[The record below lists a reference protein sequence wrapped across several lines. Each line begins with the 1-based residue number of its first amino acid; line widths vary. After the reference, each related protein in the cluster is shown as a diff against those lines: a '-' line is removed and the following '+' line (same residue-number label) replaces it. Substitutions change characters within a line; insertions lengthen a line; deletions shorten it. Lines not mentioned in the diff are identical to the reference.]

1 MQQRGFSETAE
12 GPRQGLICFDRF
24 TIDLDRGS
32 LRQDGKEIWLRPKSL
47 AVLCYLAENAGRLIL
62 KEEIFAAL
70 WPDAAVTDDSL
81 VQCIGEVR
89 RALGNDCRRIVQ
101 TIPRRGYLFNTAV
114 SCSEIKWEPTSTAVA
129 APRPRPAL
137 AYIGRARV
145 SRFTSRPSTGGCMRE
160 VIPTPIPGL
169 DLRREYGHHQ
179 SPAIR
184 AGGMVFCSGM
194 VAIDPQSGER
204 QHGTVTSEARRIF
217 ENLKLLLESTGLSLD
232 RLVQVHAMI
241 YDRIEYDV
249 LNRLYRRY
257 VPNAP
262 PARTVMSVQIEAGF
276 KVMLDVIAAAEARQP
291 AAMIYP
297 RQVIEP
303 GGWRR
308 PGLPHSRAV
317 RAGEFVF
324 LSGMTAT
331 DPTTGTPA
339 RGTVAAET
347 RRILTNLGELLEAAG
362 SSLAKVVKVNALIYS
377 MLEYENMNSVYR
389 EFFPVDPPART
400 VCGAGL
406 IGGHKVEI
414 ECVALA

>member
-1 MQQRGFSETAE
+1 
-12 GPRQGLICFDRF
+12 
-24 TIDLDRGS
+24 
-32 LRQDGKEIWLRPKSL
+32 
-47 AVLCYLAENAGRLIL
+47 
-62 KEEIFAAL
+62 
-70 WPDAAVTDDSL
+70 
-81 VQCIGEVR
+81 
-89 RALGNDCRRIVQ
+89 
-101 TIPRRGYLFNTAV
+101 
-114 SCSEIKWEPTSTAVA
+114 
-129 APRPRPAL
+129 
-137 AYIGRARV
+137 
-145 SRFTSRPSTGGCMRE
+145 MRE

-217 ENLKLLLESTGLSLD
+217 ENLKLLLGSTGLSLD

-249 LNRLYRRY
+249 LNRLYRQY

-276 KVMLDVIAAAEARQP
+276 KVMLDVIAAAETRQP

-308 PGLPHSRAV
+308 PGLPLSPAI

-331 DPTTGTPA
+331 DPTTGAPE

-400 VCGAGL
+400 ATTDCSSRRRVSVSATSPGPTTNSRPLSAPSSGSCSSTR
-406 IGGHKVEI
+406 
-414 ECVALA
+414 